1 MSVTVITV
9 RLTSAAVITTLVA
22 MARWEPGTRERLAR
36 AALELFTTRGF
47 EQTTAAEI
55 AEAVGVTE
63 RTFFRHFADKREV
76 LFDGQER
83 YRQAFLDG
91 AAAAPPGATPFEVV
105 ASALRSAGAFFGEER
120 RAFAR
125 ARQAVIDANPALQER
140 ERHKRAT
147 VAAAM
152 RGALLDRGIADPTAA
167 VAAET
172 ASTVFSI
179 AFQQWISPGETRPL
193 TQIAD
198 AVLAEVRSFAGAAS

>member
-1 MSVTVITV
+1 
-9 RLTSAAVITTLVA
+9 

-55 AEAVGVTE
+55 ARSVGLTE
-63 RTFFRHFADKREV
+63 RTFFRHFTDKREV
-76 LFDGQER
+76 LFDGQEHFA
-83 YRQAFLDG
+83 QAFLDG
-91 AAAAPPGATPFEVV
+91 IAAASPGATPFDVV
-105 ASALRSAGAFFGEER
+105 ASALRSAGAFFGDER

-152 RGALLDRGIADPTAA
+152 REALLARGIPAPAAA

-172 ASTVFSI
+172 ASTVFSL
-179 AFQQWISPGETRPL
+179 AFQQWIRPGEERPL
-193 TQIAD
+193 TDIA
-198 AVLAEVRSFAGAAS
+198 ATVLAEVRSFAGAAS

>member
-1 MSVTVITV
+1 
-9 RLTSAAVITTLVA
+9 
-22 MARWEPGTRERLAR
+22 MARWEPGTRERMAR

-55 AEAVGVTE
+55 AQAVGLTE

-76 LFDGQER
+76 LFDGQEHFT
-83 YRQAFLDG
+83 QAFLDG
-91 AAAAPPGATPFEVV
+91 AAAAPPGATPYEVV
-105 ASALRSAGAFFGEER
+105 AAAVRSASAFFDDQR
-120 RAFAR
+120 RPFAR
-125 ARQAVIDANPALQER
+125 ARQAVIDANPPLQER

-152 RGALLDRGIADPTAA
+152 HAALLARGVADPAAA

-179 AFQQWISPGETRPL
+179 AFRQWISPGEERPL
-193 TQIAD
+193 TQIAAD
-198 AVLAEVRSFAGAAS
+198 VLAEVRSFAGAAS